1 MTAPLRHYQREA
13 VNQLHKAGSTF
24 ISMEMGLGKS
34 RVVIEYLK
42 EINAQRVIIVAPKSV
57 CLVWRSELKK
67 WWPNGPY
74 SYQWTPQ
81 MKMAEMGIY
90 IVNYDKFSLGDLT
103 AKFFVEWGD
112 INALVLDEAHLLKTP
127 SANRT
132 KSIYKILA
140 PHAKKVIPL
149 SGTPAPNNASE
160 IFTHL
165 KYLAPHLITQKNGFV
180 MQLHD
185 FENRYCIVAQRK
197 FAASQPVRV
206 IMGSQNLE
214 ELRERTKD
222 FFFRKTKKECLPE
235 LPPLQFVTLPIKP
248 SLEGLTLVKELSDI
262 LKTGMSDDEVI
273 KALQSSDEHISKLRA
288 ALGLAKATAAAHY
301 IQGYLAE
308 GTHKVLLYA
317 HHIKVIDYLHKTLAD
332 FNPVKIDGRDSAAQ
346 RGKAV
351 DAFLNHSTCRVF
363 IGNDA
368 AATGLTLINE
378 KNSCRDVFF
387 VEVSYVPSTNLQF
400 AARIHRIGQKD
411 GVLARYMV
419 ATGTID
425 DRVMDIIARKTNEIA
440 ELLDGAKKDGQ
451 Y

>member
-1 MTAPLRHYQREA
+1 MTQPLRHYQREA
-13 VNQLHKAGSTF
+13 VDRLHKAGPLF

-34 RVVIEYLK
+34 RVAIEYLK

-57 CLVWRSELKK
+57 CLVWRDELRK

-74 SYQWTPQ
+74 SYQWTPK

-103 AKFFVEWGD
+103 AKFFVDWGEVD
-112 INALVLDEAHLLKTP
+112 ALVLDEAHLLKTP

-149 SGTPAPNNASE
+149 SGTPAPNNAGE
-160 IFTHL
+160 IYTHI
-165 KYLAPHLITQKNGFV
+165 KYLAPHLITQKNGHV
-180 MQLHD
+180 MTQVD
-185 FENRYCIVAQRK
+185 FENRYCMISNRK
-197 FAASQPVRV
+197 FGAGQPVRV
-206 IMGSQNLE
+206 IVGSQNLE
-214 ELRERTKD
+214 ELRERTKS

-248 SLEGLTLVKELSDI
+248 SLEGLTLVKELSGI
-262 LKTGMSDDEVI
+262 LKTGMSDEEVI
-273 KALQSSDEHISKLRA
+273 KALQSNDEHISKLRA
-288 ALGLAKATAAAHY
+288 ALGLAKAISAAHY

-308 GTHKVLLYA
+308 GTHKVLIYA
-317 HHIKVIDYLHKTLAD
+317 HHIKVIDYLFKALAEY
-332 FNPVKIDGRDSAAQ
+332 NPAKIDGRDSSVM

-351 DAFLNHSTCRVF
+351 DAFLNNPKCRVF
-363 IGNDA
+363 IGNNA
-368 AATGLTLINE
+368 ASTGLTLIND
-378 KNSCRDVFF
+378 KNSCKDVFF
-387 VEVSYVPSTNLQF
+387 AEASYTPGNNLQF
-400 AARIHRIGQKD
+400 AARVHRIGQKD

-425 DRVMDIIARKTNEIA
+425 DRVMDIITRKTNEIA
-440 ELLDGAKKDGQ
+440 ELLDGAKKDGK